1 MILFLILYSVYM
13 YEVPAHLS
21 RKDVETIEVMQTREI
36 IMRHVAACVRHEI
49 RAVTSLF
56 GKSGPGLLWIGKII
70 NIFGNREKLQPFK
83 WGTKLTSS
91 YRFSDLKNSAFSI
104 SLKLSLNFWVAMG
117 NWSWDNLLGSEP
129 KSKCDTCLLWHI
141 WCQVFLLMQKSP
153 LRFH

>member
-56 GKSGPGLLWIGKII
+56 GKSGPGLL
-70 NIFGNREKLQPFK
+70 
-83 WGTKLTSS
+83 
-91 YRFSDLKNSAFSI
+91 
-104 SLKLSLNFWVAMG
+104 
-117 NWSWDNLLGSEP
+117 
-129 KSKCDTCLLWHI
+129 
-141 WCQVFLLMQKSP
+141 
-153 LRFH
+153 